1 MNQKKSY
8 FSGAYLNVQAETSCK
23 DSIVQEG
30 SELLVNDK
38 KINQEVFDVKKLYDG
53 TL

>member
-1 MNQKKSY
+1 MYKQKL
-8 FSGAYLNVQAETSCK
+8 AVK

-30 SELLVNDK
+30 SELLVNNK